1 MSLQDQLSFA
11 EQGIQTDK
19 ARVDNL
25 TAQRDELAQWGG
37 DTSDLDAS
45 IAEAQRDVDAG
56 VDDVLGLQS
65 DIDSE
70 NNAEEGDTAAADI
83 ESSGEEFEEED
94 LDPEESESLETADDE
109 EDPFEKARQD
119 SEDAYNEPGPT
130 EADVPVE
137 PKQNQSSTKTV
148 DPTPKLVIRQN
159 PLHKYAT
166 YTYGISLYILTP
178 ADINQIS
185 TTPELWTPGAGGT
198 KTCLIS
204 SGGKNSGV
212 YARNENFK
220 DDFYFDSLTMT
231 TVIGL
236 NNKSKS
242 SNAIEI
248 GFNVVEPYGMSLL
261 DRIIAAAN
269 DIKAPNFKSMPYLL
283 EIDFYGYDDTGK
295 ASKLDEQRK
304 RIPIQIIE
312 LKIKVNT
319 KGSEYAIKAVPWNH
333 QALSQS
339 AVSTPINVE
348 VAASTVAEF
357 FANNSEDHESVTKQ
371 ELAKL
376 NAKDDNQRIESTTK
390 VEEAPKPAGGGRGG
404 QGGPTAAQAA
414 GNETAPDKSARSSAQ
429 IDALKK
435 NEAVISKSFA
445 VKSFCGGVNGWFTD
459 LIAKRLRVH
468 ADVISVEFHGSAEV
482 PIEKIR
488 DAKITVPAKRD
499 ISRSAAPATG
509 SNTTNS
515 ARAFSDASAFP
526 VSAGTSIPQVIDMVM
541 RNSSY
546 ITDQI
551 SDPKDTKPIEIAE
564 KLKKPLYWYKVV
576 PSVEVLGYDYAINK
590 FATKTT
596 YHILP
601 YIVYD
606 SKHPNGP
613 TLAPTGAVK
622 EYSYSYTGKNLDV
635 LDLQI
640 DFDTLF
646 YTAVTAGSAKWQA
659 DLIQKA
665 KQELDD
671 AQNAAKSSSEAA
683 AQLVNRQLRLVSS
696 QPQQQGLGGQ
706 QGSAEQILAAD
717 IQKSQYS
724 NSRGDMLNLKLKI
737 VGDPELIKQDDV
749 YTNPLQGGY
758 ADQMSNSIIPQGGSI
773 PMDNGEVVAQVN
785 FRTIVDMDETT
796 GLPRQNSLSD
806 KSVFS
811 GKYRMLTV
819 ANTFQGGKFEQV
831 IDMVRL
837 PEAPPEKS
845 RTDTATNTN
854 KDPNAREPSSG
865 TTGDDLAMFYD
876 MGPEEAR
883 DESDGPE
890 QLSGPTDDEEEGV
903 VGSDDAITDDDGET
917 SEDEDLQSID
927 ADTETVEM
935 SAEDW
940 ENSGMSVETKQ
951 VDVDF

>member
-1 MSLQDQLSFA
+1 MALPTEEDYRALRQIQIDRNG
-11 EQGIQTDK
+11 GIDPNATPS
-19 ARVDNL
+19 
-25 TAQRDELAQWGG
+25 ELEKQ
-37 DTSDLDAS
+37 LDA
-45 IAEAQRDVDAG
+45 I
-56 VDDVLGLQS
+56 
-65 DIDSE
+65 
-70 NNAEEGDTAAADI
+70 NAKRGDTAGSAIASKG
-83 ESSGEEFEEED
+83 ETTNSEELTANETQQLSEGKSSAEV
-94 LDPEESESLETADDE
+94 

-119 SEDAYNEPGPT
+119 AEDAYNEPGPT
-130 EADVPVE
+130 EANVPVE
-137 PKQNQSSTKTV
+137 TKQTESTRKTI
-148 DPTPKLVIRQN
+148 DAAPKLEIRQN

-185 TTPELWTPGAGGT
+185 TTPELWVPGAGGV

-212 YARNENFK
+212 YSRNDNFK
-220 DDFYFDSLTMT
+220 DDFYFDSLSMT

-236 NNKSKS
+236 NNRSKS

-248 GFNVVEPYGMSLL
+248 AFNVVEPYGMSLL
-261 DRIIAAAN
+261 DRIIATAN
-269 DIKAPNFKSMPYLL
+269 EIKAPNFKAMPYLL

-295 ASKLDEQRK
+295 ASKLDDQRK

-357 FANNSEDHESVTKQ
+357 FANNGEDHESITKQ

-376 NAKDDNQRIESTTK
+376 NAKDNNQRIEKETKDLSGSQTTGTGP
-390 VEEAPKPAGGGRGG
+390 VGGGRGNVN
-404 QGGPTAAQAA
+404 PTPVD
-414 GNETAPDKSARSSAQ
+414 PDKSARTPEQ
-429 IDALKK
+429 
-435 NEAVISKSFA
+435 SKSLNDNQAIVAKAFS
-445 VKSFCGGVNGWFTD
+445 VKSFCGGINGWFTD

-468 ADVISVEFHGSAEV
+468 ADVINVEFHGSKEV
-482 PIEKIR
+482 PVEKIR

-509 SNTTNS
+509 TNTTNS
-515 ARAFSDASAFP
+515 ARAFSDATAFP

-546 ITDQI
+546 VTDQI
-551 SDPKDTKPIEIAE
+551 SDPKDTKPIELAE

-596 YHILP
+596 YHIIP

-613 TLAPTGAVK
+613 TLAPSGAVK
-622 EYSYSYTGKNLDV
+622 EYSYTYTGKNLDV

-737 VGDPELIKQDDV
+737 TGDPELIKQDDV

-837 PEAPPEKS
+837 PEPPPEKNK
-845 RTDTATNTN
+845 TEIAKDTN

-865 TTGDDLAMFYD
+865 ASGDDLSMFYD
-876 MGPEEAR
+876 MGPEEVL
-883 DESDGPE
+883 DESNGPI
-890 QLSGPTDDEEEGV
+890 QLGGPTDEDEIG
-903 VGSDDAITDDDGET
+903 ADDGIADDNGET
-917 SEDEDLQSID
+917 NEEEDLQNID

-935 SAEDW
+935 SADEW
-940 ENSGMSVETKQ
+940 ENSGGSIETKQ
-951 VDVDF
+951 VDSDF

>member
-1 MSLQDQLSFA
+1 MALSLQDQLAFA
-11 EQGIQTDK
+11 EQGIQLDK
-19 ARVDNL
+19 ARVDSL
-25 TAQRDELAQWGG
+25 TAQRDDIAAFGG

-56 VDDVLGLQS
+56 IEDVLDTQS
-65 DIDSE
+65 QIDNESD
-70 NNAEEGDTAAADI
+70 AAQGDTASEDI
-83 ESSGEEFEEED
+83 ESSGEDFEEEE
-94 LDPEESESLETADDE
+94 LDEDEQESLDTADDE
-109 EDPFEKARQD
+109 EDPFEKSRQD
-119 SEDAYNEPGPT
+119 AEDRYEEDGPT
-130 EADVPVE
+130 EADVPVDE
-137 PKQNQSSTKTV
+137 EQTQAQKTTV
-148 DPTPKLVIRQN
+148 DPAPKLAIRQN
-159 PLHKYAT
+159 PLHKFAT

-178 ADINQIS
+178 ADINQLS
-185 TTPELWTPGAGGT
+185 TTPELWAPGAGGT

-212 YARNENFK
+212 YARNDNFK
-220 DDFYFDSLTMT
+220 DDFYFDSLAMT

-236 NNKSKS
+236 NNRSKS
-242 SNAIEI
+242 TNAIDI
-248 GFNVVEPYGMSLL
+248 SFNVVEPYGMSLL

-295 ASKLDEQRK
+295 ASKLDDQQK

-357 FANNSEDHESVTKQ
+357 FANDDSDHDAVTKQ

-376 NAKDDNQRIESTTK
+376 NAKDNNQRIETTTSEDK
-390 VEEAPKPAGGGRGG
+390 LDTSGRK
-404 QGGPTAAQAA
+404 TAASDPRVI
-414 GNETAPDKSARSSAQ
+414 GKETQPDKSARTSAD
-429 IDALKK
+429 IDKLKS
-435 NEAVISKSFA
+435 NQAVIAKAFA
-445 VKSFCGGVNGWFTD
+445 VKSFCGGINGWFTD

-468 ADVISVEFHGSAEV
+468 ADKINVEFHGTSEV

-499 ISRSAAPATG
+499 ISRSAAPAES
-509 SNTTNS
+509 SNANT
-515 ARAFSDASAFP
+515 AKAFSDASAFP

-546 ITDQI
+546 VTDQI

-590 FATKTT
+590 FATRTT

-613 TLAPTGAVK
+613 TMAPTGAVK

-671 AQNAAKSSSEAA
+671 AQNVAKSSSEAA
-683 AQLVNRQLRLVSS
+683 AQLVNRQLRLVSA

-758 ADQMSNSIIPQGGSI
+758 ADQMNNSIMPQGGSI

-837 PEAPPEKS
+837 PEPPAEKNKTETS
-845 RTDTATNTN
+845 KNTN

-865 TTGDDLAMFYD
+865 ASGDDLAMFYD
-876 MGPEEAR
+876 MGPEEDPFEDSRQEAE
-883 DESDGPE
+883 DNYNNTDGP
-890 QLSGPTDDEEEGV
+890 TEEDV
-903 VGSDDAITDDDGET
+903 VGGDDAIVDDTGET
-917 SEDEDLQSID
+917 QEEEELAAID
-927 ADTETVEM
+927 ADTETVELT
-935 SAEDW
+935 ADEW
-940 ENSGMSVETKQ
+940 ENSSQSIETKQ